1 MGLSGRRGASWII
14 SEYSSAQ
21 GRLFPLR
28 VRITGWCEV
37 TGREVTGRE
46 VRGREVRRVLWIALI
61 VVPVFAQDPRIAHGE
76 KVFSTSCS
84 VPYCHGPNGTAGR
97 APKLAGHGF
106 TASALTNTVSNGI
119 ANKGMPAFKAQ
130 LSAEDLD
137 AVIGYVMSLRGNA
150 TVENPTAGRVNVAP
164 SPGKALFFDA
174 TRMGGCSR
182 CHELEKRG
190 SVVAPEIKNVAA
202 DLRSVES
209 AHIVTVSAA
218 GETPFPGLVSEQSE
232 KRVRVYDL
240 SSQLPVLRTFA
251 PNAIQMTPGSTWK
264 HRDAVAGYSDA
275 ELRQI
280 AVYLK
285 EPRP

>member
-1 MGLSGRRGASWII
+1 
-14 SEYSSAQ
+14 
-21 GRLFPLR
+21 
-28 VRITGWCEV
+28 VK
-37 TGREVTGRE
+37 GREVK
-46 VRGREVRRVLWIALI
+46 GREVRRALWIALI
-61 VVPVFAQDPRIAHGE
+61 AAPVFAQDPRIARGE

-84 VPYCHGPNGTAGR
+84 VPYCHGPNGTTGR

-106 TASALTNTVSNGI
+106 TISVLTNTVSNGI

-130 LSAEDLD
+130 LSADDLE
-137 AVIGYVMSLRGNA
+137 AVIGYVMSLRGNLSTESA
-150 TVENPTAGRVNVAP
+150 TPVRAVAP
-164 SPGKALFFDA
+164 VAGKALFFDA

-190 SVVAPEIKNVAA
+190 SPVVPEIKNVAT
-202 DLRSVES
+202 DLRSVE
-209 AHIVTVSAA
+209 ATHIVTVSAA
-218 GETPFPGLVSEQSE
+218 GETAFPGLVIEQSE

-251 PNAIQMTPGSTWK
+251 PNAIKMTPGSTWK